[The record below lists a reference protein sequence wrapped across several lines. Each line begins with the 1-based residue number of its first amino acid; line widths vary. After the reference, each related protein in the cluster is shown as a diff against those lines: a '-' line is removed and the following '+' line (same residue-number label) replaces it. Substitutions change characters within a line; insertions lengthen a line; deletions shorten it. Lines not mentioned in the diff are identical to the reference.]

1 MKIKNWVLQYRPLKH
16 YVIAATLVFL
26 LGAVLGYTDPGS
38 FRTLIN
44 SQIDQMKA
52 LSENIKQ
59 SDPSHVQWS
68 FFYHIFLNN
77 MFASIMAV
85 LLGAFFGIFP
95 LLLLVTNGLLLG
107 YVASDPTD
115 GHTLFYFLKG
125 ILPHGIIEIPAFIL
139 ACTLGLRF
147 GFLMIEGVGGLFS
160 QVRDN
165 SFKIKFRVYSK
176 QLLSLMIVVTG
187 LMLLAAIIESTITYS
202 LMK

>member
-1 MKIKNWVLQYRPLKH
+1 MKIKDWVLQYRPLKH
-16 YVIAATLVFL
+16 YLIAAALVFL
-26 LGAVLGYTDPGS
+26 LGAVLGYTDSGS

-44 SQIDQMKA
+44 SQINQIKGM
-52 LSENIKQ
+52 SESIKQ
-59 SDPSHVQWS
+59 SDPNHVQWS

-77 MFASIMAV
+77 MFSSIMAV

-95 LLLLVTNGLLLG
+95 LLLLVINGLLLG
-107 YVASDPTD
+107 YVASDRTD

-125 ILPHGIIEIPAFIL
+125 VLPHGILEIPAFIL

-147 GFLMIEGVGGLFS
+147 GFLMIEGVGSLFS
-160 QVRDN
+160 QVRNN
-165 SFKIKFRVYSK
+165 SFKIKFRSYFK

-187 LMLLAAIIESTITYS
+187 LMLLAAIIESTISYS